1 MAKFKNVATSKLT
14 PTLICEF
21 MGGMCRNGTIYCS
34 VGRALG
40 PSITDSQLKKLRKHL
55 NLVRAT
61 VLAATKRTD
70 EVIQFCKIVRIMT
83 ISQPK
88 NVQLEIRGSPE
99 NMIVS
104 TLEKASGAVLRCF
117 SFQQRAVLLP
127 HPLVIGETL

>member
-21 MGGMCRNGTIYCS
+21 MGGMCRNATIYCS

-40 PSITDSQLKKLRKHL
+40 PSITDSELKKLRKHL

-70 EVIQFCKIVRIMT
+70 GVIEFCKIVRIMIDSPVRT

-88 NVQLEIRGSPE
+88 NVQLEIRG
-99 NMIVS
+99 
-104 TLEKASGAVLRCF
+104 
-117 SFQQRAVLLP
+117 
-127 HPLVIGETL
+127 